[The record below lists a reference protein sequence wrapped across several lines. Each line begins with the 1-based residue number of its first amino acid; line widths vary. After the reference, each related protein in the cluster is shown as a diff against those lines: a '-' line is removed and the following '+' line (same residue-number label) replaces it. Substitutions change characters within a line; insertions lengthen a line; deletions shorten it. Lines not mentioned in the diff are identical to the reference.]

1 MNQLKINSHFCS
13 IKTGNINYKESTIKS
28 LLALNAGENFCQIV
42 PANKACSFNQAFF
55 AFEQATDA
63 LAKNTSFSYKLNL
76 EFLIRFFGTK
86 QINAAL
92 DLAELKAGK
101 NSILLVCA
109 QKDKKK
115 LNELLMNAKKELE
128 FEEKKIVLGKNKK
141 ELMDTYNISKNALE
155 SMKGQKN
162 ALEKLIIEKN
172 ALVVFQS

>member
-1 MNQLKINSHFCS
+1 MNHQKINSNFCS

-63 LAKNTSFSYKLNL
+63 IEKKTAFSEKPEL

-92 DLAELKAGK
+92 GLAEMKTGK
-101 NSILLVCA
+101 NTVLLVCA
-109 QKDKKK
+109 QKEQKK
-115 LNELLMNAKKELE
+115 LDELFAKAKKELG
-128 FEEKKIVLGKNKK
+128 FEEKKIQLGKNKK
-141 ELMDTYNISKNALE
+141 ELMEIYGIPKNALE

-162 ALEKLIIEKN
+162 ALEKLVIEKN